1 MYVALSA
8 DSLATSGGRPPPI
21 KLPTSP
27 PEPPTEDKKD
37 DLVPSWAR
45 GVIAIGLVAGTL
57 VFLLRVAEE
66 QEKFSWRSR

>member
-8 DSLATSGGRPPPI
+8 DPIKISGTRPPPI
-21 KLPTSP
+21 QPQ
-27 PEPPTEDKKD
+27 PPTEEKKD

-66 QEKFSWRSR
+66 QEKFLWRSR

>member
-8 DSLATSGGRPPPI
+8 DPIKITGTRPPPI
-21 KLPTSP
+21 QSQ
-27 PEPPTEDKKD
+27 PPTEEKKD
-37 DLVPSWAR
+37 DLVPYWAR

-66 QEKFSWRSR
+66 QEKFSWRTR

>member
-8 DSLATSGGRPPPI
+8 DPIKITGTRPPPI
-21 KLPTSP
+21 QPQ
-27 PEPPTEDKKD
+27 PPTEEKG

-45 GVIAIGLVAGTL
+45 GLIAIGLVGGTL

-66 QEKFSWRSR
+66 QEKFSWRTR